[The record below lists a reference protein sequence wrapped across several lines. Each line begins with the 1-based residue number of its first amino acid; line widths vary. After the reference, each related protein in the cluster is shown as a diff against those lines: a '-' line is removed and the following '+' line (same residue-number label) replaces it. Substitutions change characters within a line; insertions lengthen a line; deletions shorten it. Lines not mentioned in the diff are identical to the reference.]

1 MSELKSSYGTLSQ
14 DEKWVK
20 TAGLFLVEKLEVVET
35 QQSSSFL
42 VSKTINIRTA
52 GSKFKRISFLAKR
65 LIFICI
71 YVYIIFTINI

>member
-14 DEKWVK
+14 EKWVK

-42 VSKTINIRTA
+42 VSKTINMRTA

-65 LIFICI
+65 LIFICT
-71 YVYIIFTINI
+71 YVYLQYIYIYR